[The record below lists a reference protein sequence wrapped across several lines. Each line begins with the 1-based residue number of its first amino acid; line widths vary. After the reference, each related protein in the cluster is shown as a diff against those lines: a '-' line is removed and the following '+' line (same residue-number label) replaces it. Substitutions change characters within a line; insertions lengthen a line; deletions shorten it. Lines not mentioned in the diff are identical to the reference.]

1 MSVIIIFTTHKK
13 RILAYRCIYSV
24 NVRSATWAVC
34 GDGDDWL
41 IAILN
46 VDSKNESLV

>member
-1 MSVIIIFTTHKK
+1 MSVIIIFITHKM
-13 RILAYRCIYSV
+13 RLLAYRCIHSL

-34 GDGDDWL
+34 GDSDDWL

-46 VDSKNESLV
+46 VDSENESLV